1 MATLTH
7 RFSVT
12 DYYRMAESGILPHG
26 ARVELIG
33 GEIVDMSPIG
43 PFHSGSVNELV
54 QSFSQNAGGRW
65 WVSVQA
71 PLDLGPFDLPEP
83 DLALLRPAT
92 HHYKTEHPRADDV
105 FLLIEVSDS
114 SLNFD
119 LSVKLPLYARNGIP
133 EVWILNVPQK
143 RMEIYQGPG
152 ADGYAEKVISRS
164 GKISPAAFPGVTVD
178 LDSLLG

>member
-33 GEIVDMSPIG
+33 GKVVDMSPIA

-71 PLDLGPFDLPEP
+71 PLDLGPLDLPEP
-83 DLALLRPAT
+83 DLALLRPAA

-105 FLLIEVSDS
+105 FLLIAVSDS

-133 EVWILNVPQK
+133 EVWILNVLQK
-143 RMEIYQGPG
+143 RMEIYWGSGP
-152 ADGYAEKVISRS
+152 DGYAEKVISRS
-164 GKISPAAFPGVTVD
+164 GKISPGAFPDVAID